1 MTQSIAGI
9 CLAFMPGPF
18 EMGVILLVALLIFG
32 SRLPSV
38 MRNMGKSVTEFKKGV
53 RSTEEDLKTTIDPPE
68 TPPIKHSDSAAT
80 DSEGNERYPEE

>member
-1 MTQSIAGI
+1 MTQSITGI

-53 RSTEEDLKTTIDPPE
+53 RSTEEDLHTTIDPPE
-68 TPPIKHSDSAAT
+68 TPPTLHGDPDVT
-80 DSEGNERYPEE
+80 DSKGNDQITEE